1 MSRHEHTIA
10 IVTGGARGLGE
21 AQARRLVA
29 DGARVLITDVLDEP
43 GSALASE
50 LGEQARFVHHDV
62 TSEQA
67 WDEVVAAAESAFGPV
82 TALSNNAGI
91 VIFSPMVDTTEAQF
105 RQVIDI
111 NLVGV
116 WLGMRSVVPS
126 MQKAGHG
133 AIVNL
138 SSTAGMQGYKNSMSY
153 VASKFAVRGMSKAA
167 SLELAPFGIRVNSVH
182 PGTIETNMT
191 AGRGDPE
198 GTAIP
203 LQRRGRPDEIASMV
217 AYLLSDDASY
227 VTGHEHVVD
236 GGVLAGKW
244 A

>member
-1 MSRHEHTIA
+1 MSRHENTVA
-10 IVTGGARGLGE
+10 IVTGGARGLGA

-29 DGARVLITDVLDEP
+29 DGARVLITDVLDEA
-43 GSALASE
+43 GAALAEE
-50 LGEQARFVHHDV
+50 LGERAAFVHHDV
-62 TSEQA
+62 TSEQQWA
-67 WDEVVAAAESAFGPV
+67 HAVSCAESRFGAV
-82 TALSNNAGI
+82 TALCNNAGI
-91 VIFSPMVDTTEAQF
+91 VIFAPLVETSEDQF
-105 RQVIDI
+105 RKVIDV

-126 MQKAGHG
+126 MRSAGGG

-167 SLELAPFGIRVNSVH
+167 ALELAPWGIRVNSVH
-182 PGTIETNMT
+182 PGTIETDMT

-198 GTAIP
+198 GKAVP
-203 LQRRGRPDEIASMV
+203 MQRRGRPEEIAAMV
-217 AYLLSDDASY
+217 AFLLSDDASY
-227 VTGHEHVVD
+227 ITGQEHVVD